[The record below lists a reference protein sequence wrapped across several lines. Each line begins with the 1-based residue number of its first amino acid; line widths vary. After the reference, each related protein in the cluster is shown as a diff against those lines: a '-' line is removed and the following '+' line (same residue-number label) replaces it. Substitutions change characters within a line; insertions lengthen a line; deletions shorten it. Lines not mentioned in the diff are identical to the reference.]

1 MFPLFIHCCYSD
13 ILERFYPFAVSQFHG
28 GGFKDSS
35 HEVTENFF
43 ILYFDVSLPFTSFK
57 LYMSFFY
64 YSYLNYKGQIETGFV
79 DNFYNG
85 GDFTNDKVCIHSFY
99 YRDGKYSYPLGGSS
113 LFEASDGG
121 DFVCN
126 INEVDGYFDKFFNFL
141 DIILLRNVK
150 EYDFKKY
157 WSFFNY
163 YFKGEKI
170 IEFGSF
176 DAFYDF
182 FYNKFIEDKNK
193 LYDYLTIFK
202 SNFGLLGGKEYSA
215 DFRGCFLDFNR
226 RCCSDAVV

>member
-1 MFPLFIHCCYSD
+1 MLPLFIHCCHSD

-35 HEVTENFF
+35 HEVTENHFN
-43 ILYFDVSLPFTSFK
+43 LSFDVDLPFIYFK
-57 LYMSFFY
+57 LYMDFFY
-64 YSYLNYKGQIETGFV
+64 YSYLNKEGQIETGFA
-79 DNFYNG
+79 DNIYNN
-85 GDFTNDKVCIHSFY
+85 GDFTHDKVSIHSSY
-99 YRDGKYSYPLGGSS
+99 YRDGKYSYPLGGSA

-126 INEVDGYFDKFFNFL
+126 INEVDSYFDKFFNFL

-176 DAFYDF
+176 DTFYDF

-215 DFRGCFLDFNR
+215 DFGGCFLDFNR